1 MTTTAPAEPQPVAGA
16 ILLTG
21 VQLQAAWDSLLQN
34 PKFFEALYLP
44 ETLKVPASGG
54 GGGYGQANTIFCS
67 VPDDRVGIVIGRG
80 GCTIKDIQARHNVKI
95 QISQASDPG
104 SNPPVR
110 TVS

>member
-1 MTTTAPAEPQPVAGA
+1 MLF
-16 ILLTG
+16 LLFLLLFRVDFIFICRESVEAAQMEIG
-21 VQLQAAWDSLLQN
+21 MQLQQNMLQRSQ
-34 PKFFEALYLP
+34 E
-44 ETLKVPASGG
+44 ASGG

-95 QISQASDPG
+95 QIPQASDPG